1 MKKRFTICA
10 LMTLMF
16 CVNGSFAQK
25 GIKTIKTNKPRIKYT
40 YDGKTDDIQITSEM
54 NAHKIYVF
62 CGSECKN
69 LKLQTSVD
77 SLIFKVKANDSIK
90 FFVNVKDSIKIWMN
104 VIGTKDVP
112 NTISNN
118 EKLFHLSRLW
128 SEVKYNF
135 VNIDKIDFNLD
146 SVYKCTIERVS
157 ETKNDYEYYR
167 ELQKFAALFK
177 DGHTQVND
185 NSQFYLYQDY
195 FNALFSDYEK
205 KIYIVTINKRS
216 ELDSTFLGA
225 EVIEI
230 EGKPT
235 IKYMEENVF
244 PYISS
249 STEQHLWMQG
259 TFKIHSDI
267 KNRPFE
273 ATVKKT
279 NGEISKISLK
289 RNGEATRTDNDAWW
303 ELGAKNEY
311 NTVDFKWLCDSIAY
325 LEVNSF
331 YPDREIIAQIQKHM
345 NSIRKAKALIVDLR
359 SNGGGST
366 KVAWFIQSLFTKDN
380 SFLNFGWQTRVNNG
394 VKKANGNWIKE
405 DEAYYENCALEY
417 FAPDTIYIPDTVKRI
432 TVPTAFLIG
441 RYTFSAAEDLL
452 VNMYEVKDRP
462 VFIGNSTGGSTG
474 SPLVVN
480 DLPGDGYARICTRR
494 ICFPY
499 SKKPFVNEGIVPDIE
514 IKRTFKDFIE
524 KKDAV
529 LDTAI
534 GYLNAE
540 IASDKAK
547 KPYKF
552 MDLTIDELKKIGVA
566 VNENGVFF
574 KNLDTVGNR
583 QFGCYFVKKG
593 YSTILSIKP
602 KSEYIDKYEQMFY
615 DLPTS
620 NFDFSPIMITDLEG
634 QKTFDTESA
643 NIRDLV
649 PIFIDLSWCKKANRT
664 DKIIIWL
671 KNTNELKSLLPKRY
685 YVVEFLGIP

>member
-1 MKKRFTICA
+1 
-10 LMTLMF
+10 
-16 CVNGSFAQK
+16 
-25 GIKTIKTNKPRIKYT
+25 
-40 YDGKTDDIQITSEM
+40 M

-62 CGSECKN
+62 CGSENKN
-69 LKLQTSVD
+69 LILHTSID
-77 SLIFKVKANDSIK
+77 TLIFNVKANDSIK

-112 NTISNN
+112 NTISTN

-128 SEVKYNF
+128 SEIKYNF
-135 VNIDKIDFNLD
+135 VNIDKVDFNLD

-157 ETKNDYEYYR
+157 ETKNDDEYYR
-167 ELQKFAALFK
+167 ELQKFAAMFK

-185 NSQFYLYQDY
+185 NSQFYLFQDY
-195 FNALFSDYEK
+195 FKALLTDYEK
-205 KIYIVTINKRS
+205 KIYIISINKGS

-225 EVIEI
+225 EVLEI

-235 IKYMEENVF
+235 IKYMEENIF
-244 PYISS
+244 PYISA

-259 TFKIHSDI
+259 TYKIHSDI
-267 KNRPFE
+267 KNHPFV
-273 ATVKKT
+273 ATVKKS
-279 NGEISKISLK
+279 NGEIRKISLK

-303 ELGAKNEY
+303 EFGAKNEY
-311 NTVDFKWLCDSIAY
+311 HTVGFKWLSDSIAY

-331 YPDREIIAQIQKHM
+331 YPDSEIIAQIQKHM

-366 KVAWFIQSLFTKDN
+366 KVAWYIQSLFTKDN

-405 DEAYYENCALEY
+405 DEAYYKNCALEY
-417 FAPDTIYIPDTVKRI
+417 FAPDTISVPDTIKRI

-462 VFIGNSTGGSTG
+462 IFIGNSTGGSTG
-474 SPLVVN
+474 SPLVVS
-480 DLPGDGYARICTRR
+480 DFPGDGYARICTRR

-499 SKKPFVNEGIVPDIE
+499 SKKPFVNEGIVPDIQ
-514 IKRTFKDFIE
+514 IQRTFKDFVA

-534 GYLNAE
+534 GYLKTKIGIENV
-540 IASDKAK
+540 K
-547 KPYKF
+547 KPYKG
-552 MDLTIDELKKIGVA
+552 MDLTIDELGKIGV
-566 VNENGVFF
+566 VMNENGVFF
-574 KNLDTVGNR
+574 KNLDTVCKR

-593 YSTILSIKP
+593 DSAILSIKS
-602 KSEYIDKYEQMFY
+602 KSEGKDKYDQMFY

-620 NFDFSPIMITDLEG
+620 NFDFFPIMITDLKG
-634 QKTFDTESA
+634 QKTFDTEGV

-649 PIFIDLSWCKKANRT
+649 PVLVDLSVCKKANRT
-664 DKIIIWL
+664 DKIIIWF
-671 KNTNELKSLLPKRY
+671 KNTNELKSLLPKRFDILEY
-685 YVVEFLGIP
+685 LDIP